1 MPPGRW
7 SRLLGQR
14 QGGGKQKAGNHRTQR
29 SQKGA
34 DEVERDDGAHIA
46 LGPFLVLCQGVQDQE
61 KDKQGGKGLQRA
73 YEQGAQEAEE
83 GGAGQEEAQD
93 SAQDQ
98 ADQNTFDQAELVPFA
113 KQFHEEVPFWP
124 KAEGMNVPPEGRG
137 HLSVRTKRS
146 KKDTLRSVSFF
157 LERVTGLEPA
167 TSTLARW
174 RSTR

>member
-1 MPPGRW
+1 MEDLADAAGGAGG
-7 SRLLGQR
+7 RLLGQR

-61 KDKQGGKGLQRA
+61 KDKQGGQGLQRA

-93 SAQDQ
+93 SA
-98 ADQNTFDQAELVPFA
+98 LPF
-113 KQFHEEVPFWP
+113 
-124 KAEGMNVPPEGRG
+124 
-137 HLSVRTKRS
+137 
-146 KKDTLRSVSFF
+146 RSVT
-157 LERVTGLEPA
+157 VTMVLLKEE
-167 TSTLARW
+167 LI
-174 RSTR
+174 